1 MLLNLRLTIRKFWQK
16 HKYKVIIALLIWLV
30 LIIVNYMLKHNKTP
44 VTPSVSYTPHE
55 SIMDTKEK
63 VPQNLTSSIED
74 WMDSFYTACNNKE
87 YEEAY
92 SKLSEEYRS
101 NNTLENFKK
110 HVDDIFSTN
119 NTYVIQNYS
128 NQENIYIYK
137 VKIMEDILSTGLTG
151 KDELEYVEEIVTIK
165 KNGKDLEFSIGNK
178 IYEEELNKVYENE
191 HMKVTVTKKQVQY
204 DSEIYTVEIANRTD
218 YTIVLNNFANTEEV
232 LLNLGDVQRGLT
244 GTDIEI
250 VIEPESK
257 LRLNLKFT
265 KFFDDGRT
273 AKSLQFKN
281 ARIFEEY
288 YGDES
293 DDEALRKYSFEIK
306 L

>member
-1 MLLNLRLTIRKFWQK
+1 MLINLRLKIRKFWQK
-16 HKYKVIIALLIWLV
+16 HKYKVIIALLIWLIV
-30 LIIVNYMLKHNKTP
+30 IIVNYMLKYNKTP
-44 VTPSVSYTPHE
+44 IIPSASYTPHE
-55 SIMDTKEK
+55 SIMDTEAT
-63 VPQNLTSSIED
+63 VPQNLTGSIED
-74 WMDSFYTACNNKE
+74 WMDSFFTACNNKQ

-92 SKLSEEYRS
+92 NKLSDEYRS
-101 NNTLENFKK
+101 SNTLESFKK
-110 HVDDIFSTN
+110 HVDNIFDTN
-119 NTYVIQNYS
+119 KTYIIQNYS

-151 KDELEYVEEIVTIK
+151 KEELEYVEEIVTIK
-165 KNGKDLEFSIGNK
+165 KNGEDLEFSIGNK

-191 HMKVTVTKKQVQY
+191 HMKVTITKKQVQY
-204 DSEIYTVEIANRTD
+204 DCEIYTVEIANRTD
-218 YTIVLNNFANTEEV
+218 YTIVLNNFANTEAV
-232 LLNLGDVQRGLT
+232 LLDLGDVTRGLI
-244 GTDIEI
+244 GTNIEI
-250 VIEPESK
+250 VVEPESK
-257 LRLNLKFT
+257 LRLDLTFT

-306 L
+306 M